1 MPGELQRQG
10 MPCLCPKGIP
20 YYLYGMSLYRFR
32 VYWEEDDLTYRDIEV
47 SSGQTLM
54 DFHLAIL
61 KAWEFDGKHTASFFE
76 SNDRW
81 DQGRAFAS
89 DVLVNKKDAPALSM
103 QKAPLAAL
111 IHTPNQK
118 FVYIYDPAKRWTFLV
133 ELIGVTKDEN
143 PRKTYPLLVR
153 REGVGPAQY
162 GYKGPGAEKMN
173 ETEEAYD
180 LDADEMAEG
189 YGSEG
194 EGESEST
201 GESDEFGG
209 GSEDF

>member
-1 MPGELQRQG
+1 
-10 MPCLCPKGIP
+10 
-20 YYLYGMSLYRFR
+20 MSLYRFR

-47 SSGQTLM
+47 SSAQTLM
-54 DFHLAIL
+54 DFHQSII
-61 KAWEFDGKHTASFFE
+61 KAWEFDGKHTASFFD

-81 DQGRAFAS
+81 EQGRRFDS
-89 DVLVNKKDAPALSM
+89 NVLTNKKDAPALSM

-118 FVYIYDPAKRWTFLV
+118 FVYEYDPAKRWTFLV
-133 ELIGVTKDEN
+133 ELIGVIKDEN

-180 LDADEMAEG
+180 LDAEEMAEG

-194 EGESEST
+194 ETESGGET
-201 GESDEFGG
+201 DEFAGNPD
-209 GSEDF
+209 EF

>member
-1 MPGELQRQG
+1 
-10 MPCLCPKGIP
+10 
-20 YYLYGMSLYRFR
+20 MSLYRFR

-47 SSGQTLM
+47 SSTQTIM
-54 DFHLAIL
+54 DFHLAIV
-61 KAWEFDGKHTASFFE
+61 KAWEFDGKHKASFFE

-81 DQGRAFAS
+81 EQGRRFDS
-89 DVLVNKKDAPALSM
+89 DVLSNKKDAPALSM
-103 QKAPLAAL
+103 QRTPLAAL

-118 FVYIYDPAKRWTFLV
+118 FVYEYDPAKRWTFLV

-162 GYKGPGAEKMN
+162 GYKGPGAEKAA

-180 LDADEMAEG
+180 LGADEMAEG

-194 EGESEST
+194 ENG
-201 GESDEFGG
+201 SDSDSDSDSDSGSFGDDFS
-209 GSEDF
+209 GSDDF